1 MARAKREPLRDV
13 LRRTYNKLDQAHFL
27 LNHLS
32 SAVRQDPTVLLAVE
46 SFLGGC
52 LGATQAA
59 FYILDNE
66 APNAKMVYKA
76 WRSSL
81 IPSER
86 TFLDR
91 MMKERGDD
99 VHGGRTTLHLNLTI
113 QPGGTPPTSTEFR
126 FRSHSDKAEIVDACR
141 RFIVMIDALA
151 RTFGPRGSAASPGNQ
166 SAEGA

>member
-13 LRRTYNKLDQAHFL
+13 LRRTYSKLDQAHFL

-59 FYILDNE
+59 IYILDSE
-66 APNAKMVYKA
+66 APNAKTVSKQ

-81 IPSER
+81 IPAER
-86 TFLDR
+86 TFLER
-91 MMKERGDD
+91 MMKERG
-99 VHGGRTTLHLNLTI
+99 LA
-113 QPGGTPPTSTEFR
+113 TSRAPESR
-126 FRSHSDKAEIVDACR
+126 MRPDPASCR
-141 RFIVMIDALA
+141 EA
-151 RTFGPRGSAASPGNQ
+151 PAA
-166 SAEGA
+166 